1 MFLHN
6 KTDKLIFV
14 NIKNSYEAMQRNDT
28 SNTLYRNSLY
38 DCTVKY
44 WRVKD
49 ENASSATHIL
59 GCYKGKV
66 IEVVRINNVTTV
78 NTGEHIR
85 RKVFDGVEQPESI
98 YMGIDLHEV
107 FDTLANFNTKYWNL

>member
-1 MFLHN
+1 MFSHN
-6 KTDKLIFV
+6 KTDKLVFV

-28 SNTLYRNSLY
+28 SNHFFRESLY
-38 DCTVKY
+38 DCTVKF

-49 ENASSATHIL
+49 EKALSATHIL

-78 NTGEHIR
+78 KTGEHIG
-85 RKVFDGVEQPESI
+85 RKVFDGVEQPKSI
-98 YMGIDLHEV
+98 YIRGQVLIIIP
-107 FDTLANFNTKYWNL
+107 